1 MVLLQF
7 LLTVAV
13 AAIMYAQG
21 ERAPAGFVR
30 FGQRLA
36 GARGQQSVVL
46 AAQAE
51 GGTGVLDSNLDTRFV
66 TRKGG

>member
-1 MVLLQF
+1 
-7 LLTVAV
+7 
-13 AAIMYAQG
+13 MYAQG

-36 GARGQQSVVL
+36 GAREQQSVVL